1 MIFVLITLLVGS
13 IIAAVHYA
21 EVIAHKLGEPYGTL
35 VLAVSVTVIEVALI
49 VAMML
54 SGSDGAA
61 YIARDA
67 VFAAI
72 MIVVNG
78 VVGLCIFIGGL
89 NHRELG
95 FRIEGPNSAI
105 AVLAALATLT
115 LVLPVF
121 TISSP
126 GPTFTVSQLAF
137 AGVSSLVLYG
147 AFIFFQTVSHRDYFL
162 PHQSDLKTNAEA
174 HAEPPSRNKTI
185 WSAVLLFI
193 ALIFVVGL
201 AKALSPSIEA
211 GVKALGAP
219 NTIVGIVIAALVLM
233 PESVAALRAARANR
247 LQTSFNLALGSA
259 LASIG
264 LTIPT
269 VAIISIYFGLP
280 LSLGIGPVNM
290 VLLILTLFVGLIT
303 LALGKTTILQG
314 IVHLIIFFTY
324 LFTSLIP

>member
-185 WSAVLLFI
+185 WSAILLFI

-201 AKALSPSIEA
+201 AKALSPSIEG

-219 NTIVGIVIAALVLM
+219 KTIVGIVIAALVLM

>member
-126 GPTFTVSQLAF
+126 GPTFTVSQLSF

-219 NTIVGIVIAALVLM
+219 KTIVGIVIAALVLM

-324 LFTSLIP
+324 LFISLIP

>member
-219 NTIVGIVIAALVLM
+219 KTIVGIVIAALVLM

-280 LSLGIGPVNM
+280 LSLGIGPVNL

-303 LALGKTTILQG
+303 LALGKSTILQG

>member
-211 GVKALGAP
+211 GVKVLGAP
-219 NTIVGIVIAALVLM
+219 KTIVGIVIAALVLM

-280 LSLGIGPVNM
+280 LSLGIGPVNL

-303 LALGKTTILQG
+303 LTLGKTTILQG

>member
-201 AKALSPSIEA
+201 AKALSPSIEG

-219 NTIVGIVIAALVLM
+219 KTIVGIVIAALVLM

>member
-219 NTIVGIVIAALVLM
+219 KTIVGIVIAALVLM

>member
-1 MIFVLITLLVGS
+1 MIFVFITLLVGS

-174 HAEPPSRNKTI
+174 HAEPPSRNKSI

-219 NTIVGIVIAALVLM
+219 KTIVGIVIAALVLM

>member
-211 GVKALGAP
+211 GVQALGAP
-219 NTIVGIVIAALVLM
+219 KTIVGIVIAALVLM

>member
-185 WSAVLLFI
+185 WSAILLFI

-201 AKALSPSIEA
+201 AKALSPSIEG

-219 NTIVGIVIAALVLM
+219 KTIVGIVIAALVLM

-290 VLLILTLFVGLIT
+290 VLLILTIFVGLIT

>member
-49 VAMML
+49 IAMML

-185 WSAVLLFI
+185 WSAILLFI

-201 AKALSPSIEA
+201 AKALSPSIEG

-219 NTIVGIVIAALVLM
+219 KTIVGIVIAALVLM